1 MKVILIMLLYSLL
14 LTWGTGKVWAAM
26 PPELDLF
33 GLIFG
38 FIIIY
43 IISKVYYSQL
53 KQNYDQKV
61 QQHYLK
67 LQNFDW
73 YCQKFPDSHNGTGGN
88 ICCNR
93 CKSRSI
99 QTETIYG
106 DGAYLR
112 FNCRNCGN
120 TLFYT
125 KQGIAS

>member
-1 MKVILIMLLYSLL
+1 MKVILIMVLYSLL
-14 LTWGTGKVWAAM
+14 LTWGTGKVWASM
-26 PPELDLF
+26 SPEWDLF

-61 QQHYLK
+61 QQHYLQ